1 MGALAAVVR
10 FACRGSRLRCY
21 FLLVLLTRL
30 QIAIGFLYQL
40 SDSKWHYYLEP
51 QLEYLDVGFV

>member
-1 MGALAAVVR
+1 MDARVVVECV
-10 FACRGSRLRCY
+10 ACRDFRCEY

-30 QIAIGFLYQL
+30 LIAIKCLYLL

-51 QLEYLDVGFV
+51 PVEYSDVGFV